1 MSMIMEESDIVDL
14 ILNTIKNTAFVAGID
29 KIDEIKVDLLTKIL
43 SHTFVNLDLNNE
55 KFWEELSYRFNLN
68 PYTELKYIRDLVS
81 LKSNKWE

>member
-1 MSMIMEESDIVDL
+1 MEESDIVDL